1 MKTERENTIAPI
13 GAQIRALR
21 ESRNLTLKELAE
33 AVGTSA
39 PAMHRYEGHWE
50 GYTVRTLK
58 RIAAALHADLE
69 VRLRPRSPRHPVERS
84 TRRPTTREFLTRL
97 SNLFWDVDLS
107 AEHLSGNIDWILTRV
122 LNEGSLP
129 QVRMAL
135 AYFGPGPFTAVLDR
149 RGLTPRARSFVIALT
164 GVSG

>member
-1 MKTERENTIAPI
+1 MKTERENAIAPI

-69 VRLRPRSPRHPVERS
+69 VRLRPRSPQHPVVGS
-84 TRRPTTREFLTRL
+84 TGRPTTREFLTRL

-149 RGLTPRARSFVIALT
+149 RGLTLRARSFVLVLT

>member
-13 GAQIRALR
+13 GAQIRTLR
-21 ESRNLTLKELAE
+21 ESRNLTLKKLAE
-33 AVGTSA
+33 EVGTSA

-69 VRLRPRSPRHPVERS
+69 VRLRPRSPQHHVERS
-84 TRRPTTREFLTRL
+84 TRRPSSREFLTRL

-107 AEHLSGNIDWILTRV
+107 VEHLSGNIDWILTRV

-135 AYFGPGPFTAVLDR
+135 AYFGAGPFTAVLDR
-149 RGLTPRARSFVIALT
+149 RGLTPRARSFVLALT
-164 GVSG
+164 GVSS